1 MSNITASE
9 MQAPPAVPTRP
20 LRDLSALALMLAD
33 GWRIEAPVLA
43 RLSWAQRR
51 TGELAYHVIV
61 TRAAQQL
68 QTTTGRGSDF
78 GRLSAHADD
87 ARQCRAVEWHGGAA
101 CQQQHGRRESS
112 RERNRCR
119 RIAHG
124 DVHH

>member
-1 MSNITASE
+1 MLNSIVSE

-61 TRAAQQL
+61 TRATQRSL
-68 QTTTGRGSDF
+68 I
-78 GRLSAHADD
+78 
-87 ARQCRAVEWHGGAA
+87 V
-101 CQQQHGRRESS
+101 
-112 RERNRCR
+112 
-119 RIAHG
+119 IAEDPDLHRFLAEQAIP
-124 DVHH
+124 VI

>member
-9 MQAPPAVPTRP
+9 MQAPPAVSARP

-61 TRAAQQL
+61 TRAAQRSL
-68 QTTTGRGSDF
+68 IVIAENPDLHRF
-78 GRLSAHADD
+78 LAEHAIP
-87 ARQCRAVEWHGGAA
+87 V
-101 CQQQHGRRESS
+101 
-112 RERNRCR
+112 
-119 RIAHG
+119 I
-124 DVHH
+124 

>member
-61 TRAAQQL
+61 TRASQRSLIVIAEDPDL
-68 QTTTGRGSDF
+68 HRFLD
-78 GRLSAHADD
+78 AHAIP
-87 ARQCRAVEWHGGAA
+87 V
-101 CQQQHGRRESS
+101 
-112 RERNRCR
+112 
-119 RIAHG
+119 I
-124 DVHH
+124 